1 MTKKTLKTLQI
12 LTMNR
17 RGLALL
23 NPYPNEQLPTIL
35 STHIPHFIL
44 EKNMA
49 LLKTVDAKLF
59 QSEIPYKPMGK
70 YAHFLTVRITESY
83 PLFQTDSELNKAR
96 VRAGVKDKNTIS
108 RLSMFKRKQST
119 PERLVGRE
127 LLRKYEFMTAEEC
140 EYNVSF
146 AMDNPDCII
155 YGFAIGDSGS
165 EKSKVVVDT
174 AFSITA
180 FDESHETFTLNAP
193 FENGTMA
200 SKGESGS
207 KAGEVTSRINQ
218 QDHIRPQ
225 VFFPSIVTLKDPTEA
240 SFLYVF
246 NNILRTR
253 HYGAQTTRTGRVRN
267 ELVGVIFA
275 DGEITSNLRWTQA
288 IYDQMKANN
297 TLKSSD
303 PLDEDDVITSAK
315 SAIESLMNDE
325 FIVHTD
331 FIGDAF
337 IPLINE
343 VKSLTNNEAGIKSI
357 LQKADIEAKEYA
369 GKHISKKKTAAKTK

>member
-1 MTKKTLKTLQI
+1 M
-12 LTMNR
+12 R
-17 RGLALL
+17 
-23 NPYPNEQLPTIL
+23 
-35 STHIPHFIL
+35 
-44 EKNMA
+44 
-49 LLKTVDAKLF
+49 LLKSIDSKFFHEA
-59 QSEIPYKPMGK
+59 IPYKPMGK
-70 YAHFLTVRITESY
+70 YVHFLSIRVTESY
-83 PLFQTDSELNKAR
+83 PLFQTDGELNKAR
-96 VRAGVKDKNTIS
+96 VRAGITDKTTIS

-127 LLRKYEFMTAEEC
+127 LLRNYGLMTAEEC

-146 AMDNPDCII
+146 AMNNPDCII

-174 AFSITA
+174 AFSISA

-193 FENGTMA
+193 YENGTM
-200 SKGESGS
+200 SRQ
-207 KAGEVTSRINQ
+207 GEVTSRINQ
-218 QDHIRPQ
+218 QDHIKPQ

-267 ELVGVIFA
+267 ELIGVVFA

-288 IYDQMKANN
+288 IHDQMKMDN
-297 TLKSSD
+297 TLTMPD
-303 PLDEDDVITSAK
+303 PLSEDDVLDAAKRAITA
-315 SAIESLMNDE
+315 LMSEE

-331 FIGDAF
+331 FIGDSFTA
-337 IPLINE
+337 LLSE
-343 VKSLTNNEAGIKSI
+343 VKALTGNEDGVKAI
-357 LQKADIEAKEYA
+357 LQQADKDAKQYFIQFVE
-369 GKHISKKKTAAKTK
+369 KPKKPAANAR

>member
-1 MTKKTLKTLQI
+1 
-12 LTMNR
+12 
-17 RGLALL
+17 
-23 NPYPNEQLPTIL
+23 
-35 STHIPHFIL
+35 
-44 EKNMA
+44 MA
-49 LLKTVDAKLF
+49 LLKSVDAKF
-59 QSEIPYKPMGK
+59 FHADIPYKPMGK
-70 YAHFLTVRITESY
+70 YAHFLTIRITESY
-83 PLFQTDSELNKAR
+83 PLFQTDGELNKAR
-96 VRAGVKDKNTIS
+96 VRAGLADRSTIS

-127 LLRKYEFMTAEEC
+127 LLRTYGFVKPEEC
-140 EYNVSF
+140 EYNVEF
-146 AMDNPDCII
+146 GMDNPDCII

-200 SKGESGS
+200 SKGEKGS
-207 KAGEVTSRINQ
+207 KPGEVTSRINQ

-267 ELVGVIFA
+267 ELIGVVFA
-275 DGEITSNLRWTQA
+275 DGEIVSNLRWTQA
-288 IYDQMKANN
+288 IYDQMKTNN
-297 TLKSSD
+297 TLRSPD
-303 PLDEDDVITSAK
+303 PLDEEDVIQAATTG
-315 SAIESLMNDE
+315 IQTLMNEE

-331 FIGDAF
+331 FIGEDFQA
-337 IPLINE
+337 LLAE
-343 VKSLTNNEAGIKSI
+343 VKALTASEEGLRSI
-357 LQKADIEAKEYA
+357 LKQADDEAKAYA
-369 GKHISKKKTAAKTK
+369 KKHIGKKTAAGAK

>member
-1 MTKKTLKTLQI
+1 
-12 LTMNR
+12 
-17 RGLALL
+17 
-23 NPYPNEQLPTIL
+23 
-35 STHIPHFIL
+35 
-44 EKNMA
+44 MA
-49 LLKTVDAKLF
+49 LLKTVESKLF
-59 QSEIPYKPMGK
+59 QAAIPYKPMGK
-70 YAHFLTVRITESY
+70 YVHFLTIRITESY
-83 PLFQTDSELNKAR
+83 PLFQTDGELNKAR
-96 VRAGVKDKNTIS
+96 VRAGVKDKTTIS

-127 LLRKYEFMTAEEC
+127 LLRNYGLMTAQEC
-140 EYNVSF
+140 EYNVAF

-193 FENGTMA
+193 YENGTMA
-200 SKGESGS
+200 AKGEKKSDG
-207 KAGEVTSRINQ
+207 KLDGEIGAVTARINQ
-218 QDHIRPQ
+218 QDHILPQ

-246 NNILRTR
+246 NNIIRTR

-267 ELVGVIFA
+267 ELIGVVFA

-288 IYDQMKANN
+288 IYDKMQSNQAIN
-297 TLKSSD
+297 SPE
-303 PLDEDDVITSAK
+303 PLDEDDVMTAAK
-315 SAIESLMNDE
+315 SAIEELMTDE

-331 FIGDAF
+331 FIGEAF
-337 IPLINE
+337 VPLLSE
-343 VKSLTNNEAGIKSI
+343 VKSLTGSEAGIKSI
-357 LQKADIEAKEYA
+357 LQKADVEAKEYA
-369 GKHISKKKTAAKTK
+369 KQHISKKKTAAKAG

>member
-1 MTKKTLKTLQI
+1 MAFLKSI
-12 LTMNR
+12 D
-17 RGLALL
+17 
-23 NPYPNEQLPTIL
+23 
-35 STHIPHFIL
+35 S
-44 EKNMA
+44 
-49 LLKTVDAKLF
+49 KLF
-59 QSEIPYKPMGK
+59 HTEIPYKPMGK
-70 YAHFLTVRITESY
+70 YVHFLTIRVTESY
-83 PLFQTDSELNKAR
+83 PLFQTDGELNKSR

-127 LLRKYEFMTAEEC
+127 LMRNYGLVKNEEC
-140 EYNVSF
+140 EYNVKF
-146 AMDNPDCII
+146 AMDNADCII

-174 AFSITA
+174 AFSITP

-193 FENGTMA
+193 FENGTMT
-200 SKGESGS
+200 SKGENGS
-207 KAGEVTSRINQ
+207 KPGEVTSRINQ

-267 ELVGVIFA
+267 ELIGVILA

-288 IYDQMKANN
+288 IYDEMKANN
-297 TLKSSD
+297 TINSPE
-303 PLDEDDVITSAK
+303 PLDEDDVIAAAK
-315 SAIESLMNDE
+315 TAIESQMAEE
-325 FIVHTD
+325 FIVHED
-331 FIGDAF
+331 YLNDKFAA
-337 IPLINE
+337 LLKE
-343 VKSLTNNEAGIKSI
+343 VKAITANEDELKK
-357 LQKADIEAKEYA
+357 LLKKADDEAKQYA
-369 GKHISKKKTAAKTK
+369 KVHIKVKGKKETAAAK

>member
-1 MTKKTLKTLQI
+1 M
-12 LTMNR
+12 
-17 RGLALL
+17 
-23 NPYPNEQLPTIL
+23 
-35 STHIPHFIL
+35 S
-44 EKNMA
+44 
-49 LLKTVDAKLF
+49 LLKTVNTKFF
-59 QSEIPYKPMGK
+59 QSEVPYKPMGK
-70 YAHFLTVRITESY
+70 YVHFLTIRITESY
-83 PLFQTDSELNKAR
+83 PLFQTDGELNKAR
-96 VRAGVKDKNTIS
+96 VRAGVKDKTTIS

-127 LLRKYEFMTAEEC
+127 LLRNYGLMTAQEC
-140 EYNVSF
+140 EYNVNF

-193 FENGTMA
+193 YENGTMA
-200 SKGESGS
+200 SKGEDGS
-207 KAGEVTSRINQ
+207 KPGEVTSRINQ

-267 ELVGVIFA
+267 ELIGVIFA

-288 IYDQMKANN
+288 IYDQMQSNK
-297 TLKSSD
+297 TIKSPD
-303 PLDEDDVITSAK
+303 PLDEDDVITAAK
-315 SAIESLMNDE
+315 TAIEALMADE

-331 FIGDAF
+331 FIGETFA
-337 IPLINE
+337 PLLNE
-343 VKSLTNNEAGIKSI
+343 IKTLTGSEAGMKSI
-357 LQKADIEAKEYA
+357 LEKADAEAKQYA
-369 GKHISKKKTAAKTK
+369 KKHISKKKTAAKAG

>member
-1 MTKKTLKTLQI
+1 
-12 LTMNR
+12 
-17 RGLALL
+17 
-23 NPYPNEQLPTIL
+23 
-35 STHIPHFIL
+35 
-44 EKNMA
+44 MA
-49 LLKTVDAKLF
+49 LLKNIDPKFFHT
-59 QSEIPYKPMGK
+59 EIPYKPMGK
-70 YAHFLTVRITESY
+70 YAHFLTMRVTESY
-83 PLFQTDSELNKAR
+83 PLFQTDQELNKAR
-96 VRAGVKDKNTIS
+96 VRAGVQEKTTIS

-127 LLRKYEFMTAEEC
+127 LLRTYGFVKPEEC
-140 EYNVSF
+140 EYNVEF
-146 AMDNPDCII
+146 GMDNPDCII

-200 SKGESGS
+200 SKGEKGS
-207 KAGEVTSRINQ
+207 KPGEVTSRINQ

-240 SFLYVF
+240 TFLYVF

-267 ELVGVIFA
+267 ELIGVVFA
-275 DGEITSNLRWTQA
+275 DGEIVSNLRWTQS
-288 IYDQMKANN
+288 IYDQMKADK
-297 TLKSSD
+297 TLKAPD
-303 PLDEDDVITSAK
+303 PLDEDEVIKAATT
-315 SAIESLMNDE
+315 AIESLMGDE

-331 FIGDAF
+331 LIGDDF
-337 IPLINE
+337 QTLLTE
-343 VKSLTNNEAGIKSI
+343 VKALTAQEEGIRSI
-357 LQKADIEAKEYA
+357 LKQADDEAKAYA
-369 GKHISKKKTAAKTK
+369 QVHIGKKKSSARSSS

>member
-1 MTKKTLKTLQI
+1 
-12 LTMNR
+12 
-17 RGLALL
+17 
-23 NPYPNEQLPTIL
+23 
-35 STHIPHFIL
+35 
-44 EKNMA
+44 MA
-49 LLKTVDAKLF
+49 LLKTVEPKFF
-59 QSEIPYKPMGK
+59 QAEIPYKPMGK
-70 YAHFLTVRITESY
+70 YAHFLTIRITESY
-83 PLFQTDSELNKAR
+83 PLFQTDAELNKAR
-96 VRAGVKDKNTIS
+96 VRAGVKDKTTIS

-127 LLRKYEFMTAEEC
+127 LLRNYGLMTAEEC
-140 EYNVSF
+140 EYNVNF

-193 FENGTMA
+193 YENGTMA
-200 SKGESGS
+200 SKGENGS
-207 KAGEVTSRINQ
+207 KPGEVTSRINQ

-267 ELVGVIFA
+267 ELIGVVFA

-288 IYDQMKANN
+288 IYDQMKSNN
-297 TLKSSD
+297 TINPPD
-303 PLDEDDVITSAK
+303 PLDEDDVITAAK
-315 SAIESLMNDE
+315 NAIEALMADE

-331 FIGDAF
+331 LIGDAF
-337 IPLINE
+337 TSLINE
-343 VKSLTNNEAGIKSI
+343 VKALTGSEKGIKEI
-357 LQKADIEAKEYA
+357 LQKADAEAKAYA
-369 GKHISKKKTAAKTK
+369 KAHISKKKTAAKTGKE